1 MHHALSYFATA
12 EEDDCAVHL
21 TEIISIKD
29 PRARSRE
36 MTQAKKDEIRGLLD
50 RGTFSVLLR
59 EEIPQDANVLPG
71 RFILAIKSA
80 EDGKI
85 KFKARYVSGG
95 HRDRIKDLI
104 VHSAATSQPQSIRI
118 LLAVAAM
125 FGFTVWTTAV
135 SQAYLQSAEPLSREL
150 FFSKRAPEFELKPDQ
165 YLKLRKPLYGL
176 RDSRD
181 LWHRMLDNHHR
192 EDLGLTPP
200 RSDLALYKIMSDNLL
215 VGLSAGCV
223 DDVIRAGTT
232 EFREFSTAT
241 NRRF

>member
-71 RFILAIKSA
+71 RFKSA

-104 VHSAATSQPQSIRI
+104 VHSGATLQPQSI
-118 LLAVAAM
+118 
-125 FGFTVWTTAV
+125 
-135 SQAYLQSAEPLSREL
+135 
-150 FFSKRAPEFELKPDQ
+150 
-165 YLKLRKPLYGL
+165 
-176 RDSRD
+176 
-181 LWHRMLDNHHR
+181 
-192 EDLGLTPP
+192 
-200 RSDLALYKIMSDNLL
+200 
-215 VGLSAGCV
+215 
-223 DDVIRAGTT
+223 
-232 EFREFSTAT
+232 
-241 NRRF
+241 